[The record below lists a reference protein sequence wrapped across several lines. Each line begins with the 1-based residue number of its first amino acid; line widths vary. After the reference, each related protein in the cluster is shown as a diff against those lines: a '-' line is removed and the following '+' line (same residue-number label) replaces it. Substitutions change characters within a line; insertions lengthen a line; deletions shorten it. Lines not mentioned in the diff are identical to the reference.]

1 MDATNAARPK
11 KAIFFAWLIEIC
23 AVILGLVNAY
33 MTSLDRANLP
43 LYKSI
48 LIAAPFAMIAVAE
61 LSRIPLVQLFFYARS
76 YLIRITCLVAVVAT
90 AGLTIENFAF
100 GIERL
105 VNLRAEDVT
114 TARKAQTAAEENQV
128 RLVLLQEQSLGSI
141 QGQREQLEASR
152 DERTQEIER
161 LNQQIAA
168 VEDGRQK
175 DVQQHTERCKTAGA
189 RCNSAPYLTTIN
201 DQANR
206 QLAPLHAA
214 LATQRSESN
223 RIRAELETIIVQ
235 ERDIR
240 NRAGQENRAAQN
252 EVAKARQAVSHIVDD
267 SQMHRIAAAA
277 YGISPREVTDEQ
289 FGKVRAFFSL
299 FSAIII
305 SVMGTTLA
313 IGYYSEGRS
322 LDYRVRLRE
331 ARLHLVRARSKLYR
345 GLRAFFAR
353 RRKRLIRE
361 MEKVVEVPVDREVE
375 RIVEVTREVPVDRI
389 VEKEVLKEVPVE
401 RVVEKPVEIIKEIA
415 VERVVEKI
423 VEVIK
428 EIPVDRVVIEKVEKI
443 VEVPVE
449 HQKIV
454 EVVKEVP
461 VEVQKVVKEIV
472 EKPVVH
478 VREMIKYVPESW
490 RGAVETKHV
499 PDTTV
504 VVDLDAKRAQQ
515 S

>member
-1 MDATNAARPK
+1 MDATTAARPK

-33 MTSLDRANLP
+33 MTSLDQANLP
-43 LYKSI
+43 LHKAI

-61 LSRIPLVQLFFYARS
+61 LSRIPLVQLFFYSRS
-76 YLIRITCLVAVVAT
+76 YLIRMTCLVAVIAT

-114 TARKAQTAAEENQV
+114 AARKAQTAAEENQE
-128 RLVLLQEQSLGSI
+128 RLGILQTQALNSI

-152 DERTQEIER
+152 NERTQEIER

-214 LATQRSESN
+214 LATQRNESN
-223 RIRAELETIIVQ
+223 RIRAELENIIVQ
-235 ERDIR
+235 ERDTR
-240 NRAGQENRAAQN
+240 NRADQENRNAQN
-252 EVAKARQAVSHIVDD
+252 EVAKAKQAVSQIVDD
-267 SQMHRIAAAA
+267 SQMHRIAAMA
-277 YGISPREVTDEQ
+277 YSISPREVTDEQ
-289 FGKVRAFFSL
+289 FSKVRAFFSL

-322 LDYRVRLRE
+322 LDYRIRLRE
-331 ARLHLVRARSKLYR
+331 ARLHLVRARSKFYR
-345 GLRAFFAR
+345 GLRSLLAR

-361 MEKVVEVPVDREVE
+361 VERVVEVPVDRAVE

-389 VEKEVLKEVPVE
+389 VEKEVLREVPVE
-401 RVVEKPVEIIKEIA
+401 RVVERP
-415 VERVVEKI
+415 

-428 EIPVDRVVIEKVEKI
+428 EVPVDRVVIEKVERI

-454 EVVKEVP
+454 EVIKEVP

-490 RGAVETKHV
+490 RGAVETKHG

-504 VVDLDAKRAQQ
+504 VVDLDTKRAHQ